1 MNYYS
6 FLKFTVNCIVYYNK
20 ERRYMFDTEVTNLI
34 AELKDYFKE
43 ANDHDYAEVIRD
55 YDLRR
60 MISPYFEK
68 VESKIK
74 NGESEY

>member
-1 MNYYS
+1 
-6 FLKFTVNCIVYYNK
+6 
-20 ERRYMFDTEVTNLI
+20 MFDTEVTNLI

-43 ANDHDYAEVIRD
+43 ANDYDYAEVIRD

>member
-1 MNYYS
+1 
-6 FLKFTVNCIVYYNK
+6 
-20 ERRYMFDTEVTNLI
+20 MFDTEVTNLI

>member
-6 FLKFTVNCIVYYNK
+6 FLKDTVNYIVYYNK

-43 ANDHDYAEVIRD
+43 ANDHNYPEVIRD
-55 YDLRR
+55 YDLKR
-60 MISPYFEK
+60 MISYYFEK

>member
-1 MNYYS
+1 
-6 FLKFTVNCIVYYNK
+6 
-20 ERRYMFDTEVTNLI
+20 MFDTEVTSLI

-43 ANDHDYAEVIRD
+43 ANDHSYPEVIRD
-55 YDLRR
+55 YDLRK
-60 MISPYFEK
+60 MISCYFEE